1 MLNAKK
7 SRIAAGISLAALG
20 LLGSAPSLAQR
31 EISGQ
36 IEEVLVTAQKRE
48 ENVQDVAIS
57 VSVMDAKMLEKRF
70 ARDILDVAGM
80 SPNLI
85 VDPTLGNGTASI
97 SIRGMQLNDVEK
109 SFDPAVAVYQD
120 GVYLQTSTGALLN
133 VWDAERVEVLRGPQ
147 GNLFGRNTIGGLIH
161 VIRGKPTG
169 ELGGKVSLTMA
180 EDNQRDIKAALNLP
194 AVLDGTLA
202 TKITAV
208 KTDGGGYFDNKTRD
222 KREGDSDFGSVSLS
236 GLWTPN
242 DDVSLHVIY
251 DRVDDKTPVR
261 PVTGLSEA
269 PEFFMLLPFLASI
282 GALPDFGVD
291 TSQHG
296 SRGDPDFHR
305 DTYTATNQ
313 KASVEIDAITANL
326 SWDIVEGQRLVTI
339 VGWRDMEET
348 SLQEFDALSADIFR
362 VSRPQFEEQ
371 GSIEMRLESDW
382 SWGKSILGG
391 FYWDSNYNAW
401 QNTYFFGGFND
412 SPHSTQ
418 DTKSK
423 ALFGQVDW
431 DLTDELT
438 LSLGGRY
445 TEEEKSH
452 CQKFTVPDA
461 NGFSTD
467 FDGIRKRTTKSWGDC
482 DGALGKYQATYTD
495 PVTGQTGIPFT
506 GEEDWNEFTP
516 RVGLSYTLDDMMIY
530 ASYSEG
536 FRSGG
541 FNGRNTA
548 PANSGPYDPETV
560 ESIEIGAK
568 TTWLDS
574 RLQLNVSAFFVDYT
588 DKQEDVVFPGT
599 DGAVTLTLV
608 QNAGAASMNG
618 LEVETLFV
626 PVDGLTLG
634 VNLGYMDASYDEWSI
649 VDPTGLPLDKSD
661 LDLRRAPEWTA
672 NLNALYEYQL
682 GNGAFLV
689 ASANYAWKDDYWVG
703 ANTDYTTAAGTDHYG
718 NNPAGLNEAFGIL
731 DMSLSYETDNWTVSV
746 FGKNLTDEDY
756 FQHILDVGG
765 AYNSTSATNATPQ
778 YVPGLWTFGTINRPR
793 WFGAEL
799 SVKF

>member
-1 MLNAKK
+1 MLNAQKT
-7 SRIAAGISLAALG
+7 RMAAGIGLAALN
-20 LLGSAPSLAQR
+20 LLGLSAPALAQR

-48 ENVQDVAIS
+48 ENVQTVPIS
-57 VSVMDAKMLEKRF
+57 VSVMDARMLDKRF

-85 VDPTLGNGTASI
+85 IDPTLGNGTASI
-97 SIRGMQLNDVEK
+97 AIRGMQLNDVEK

-120 GVYLQTSTGALLN
+120 GIYLQTSTGALLN

-147 GNLFGRNTIGGLIH
+147 GNLFGRNTIGGLVHI
-161 VIRGKPTG
+161 IRAKPTG

-194 AVLDGTLA
+194 SILNDTLA

-208 KTDGGGYFDNKTRD
+208 KTDGGGYFDNETRG
-222 KREGDSDFGSVSLS
+222 KREGDSDYGSVSLS
-236 GLWTPN
+236 GLWTPTE
-242 DDVSLHVIY
+242 DISLHLIY
-251 DRVDDKTPVR
+251 DHIDDKTPVR

-269 PEFFMLLPFLASI
+269 GELLY
-282 GALPDFGVD
+282 DFGLFGD
-291 TSQHG
+291 EHG
-296 SRGDPDFHR
+296 PRSDADFHR
-305 DTYTATNQ
+305 KTHTATNQ
-313 KASVEIDAITANL
+313 KASVEIDAVTANL
-326 SWDIVEGQRLVTI
+326 GVDLAEGQRLVTI
-339 VGWRDMEET
+339 VGWRDMKET
-348 SLQEFDALSADIFR
+348 SLQEFDAASLDVFR
-362 VSRPQFEEQ
+362 VSRPQDEAQ
-371 GSIEMRLESDW
+371 ASIEMRLESDW
-382 SWGKSILGG
+382 SWGKSILGA
-391 FYWDSNYNAW
+391 FYWDSNYDAW

-418 DTKSK
+418 DTTSK
-423 ALFGQVDW
+423 AVFGQVDW
-431 DLTDELT
+431 DLMEGLT

-445 TEEEKSH
+445 TEEEKSY

-467 FDGIRKRTTKSWGDC
+467 FDGIRKRTAKSWGDC
-482 DGALGKYQATYTD
+482 DGALGQYQATYTD
-495 PVTGQTGIPFT
+495 PVTGETNVPFT
-506 GEEDWNEFTP
+506 GKEDWSKFTP
-516 RVGLSYTLDDMMIY
+516 RVGLSYDIENGMVY

-548 PANSGPYDPETV
+548 PANSGPYDPEKV
-560 ESIEIGAK
+560 KSFEVGAK
-568 TTWLDS
+568 TTWMDS

-588 DKQEDVVFPGT
+588 DKQEDVVLPGT

-608 QNAGAASMNG
+608 QNAGAATING
-618 LEVETLFV
+618 LEIEAQYL

-634 VNLGYMDASYDEWSI
+634 FNLGYMDASYDEWT
-649 VDPTGLPLDKSD
+649 VADPSGLPLDKSD
-661 LDLRRAPEWTA
+661 FELRRAPEWTA
-672 NLNALYEYQL
+672 NLSALYEYQL
-682 GNGAFLV
+682 SNGAFLV

-703 ANTDYTTAAGTDHYG
+703 ANTTYAMANGSTHYG
-718 NNPAGLNEAFGIL
+718 NAPAGLNEAYGIL
-731 DMSLSYETDNWTVSV
+731 DMSLSYETDLWTVSV

-765 AYNSTSATNATPQ
+765 AYNATSASNATPQ
-778 YVPGLWTFGTINRPR
+778 YVPGLWSFGTINRPR

-799 SVKF
+799 TVKF

>member
-20 LLGSAPSLAQR
+20 LLGSVPTLAQR

-57 VSVMDAKMLEKRF
+57 VSVMDAKMLDKRF

-97 SIRGMQLNDVEK
+97 AIRGMQLNDVEK

-147 GNLFGRNTIGGLIH
+147 GTLFGKNTIGGLIH
-161 VIRGKPTG
+161 VIRAKPTG

-222 KREGDSDFGSVSLS
+222 KREGDSDYGSVSLS

-242 DDVSLHVIY
+242 DDVSLHLIY
-251 DRVDDKTPVR
+251 DHIDDKTPVR

-269 PEFFMLLPFLASI
+269 GEVLFDLGLFA
-282 GALPDFGVD
+282 G
-291 TSQHG
+291 QHAPR
-296 SRGDPDFHR
+296 SPSDFHR

-313 KASVEIDAITANL
+313 KASVELDALTANL
-326 SWDIVEGQRLVTI
+326 SWDIADGHRLVTI

-348 SLQEFDALSADIFR
+348 SLQEFDAAALDVFR

-371 GSIEMRLESDW
+371 TSVELRLESDW
-382 SWGKSILGG
+382 NWGKTILGG
-391 FYWDSNYNAW
+391 FLWDSDYDAW

-418 DTKSK
+418 DTESK

-431 DLTDELT
+431 DISEALT

-461 NGFSTD
+461 NGNSTD
-467 FDGIRKRTTKSWGDC
+467 FDGIRKRVQKSWGDC
-482 DGALGKYQATYTD
+482 SGELGAYQATYTD
-495 PVTGQTGIPFT
+495 PVTGETGIPFT
-506 GEEDWNEFTP
+506 GNEDWNEFSP
-516 RVGLSYTLDDMMIY
+516 RVGISYDMDFGMLY
-530 ASYSEG
+530 ATYSEG

-560 ESIEIGAK
+560 ESIEFGAK
-568 TTWLDS
+568 TTWLDN

-608 QNAGAASMNG
+608 QNAGAASIDG
-618 LEVETLFV
+618 VEFEAVFIPT
-626 PVDGLTLG
+626 DGLTFS
-634 VNLGYMDASYDEWSI
+634 VNVGYLDASYDEWNV

-661 LDLRRAPEWTA
+661 FELRRAPEWTMG
-672 NLNALYEYQL
+672 LNALWEHQL
-682 GNGAFLV
+682 SNGAFLV
-689 ASANYAWKDDYWVG
+689 GSANYAWKDDYWVG
-703 ANTDYTTAAGTDHYG
+703 ANTAYTMADGTDHYG
-718 NNPAGLNEAFGIL
+718 NNPVGLNEAYGLL

-765 AYNSTSATNATPQ
+765 AYNATSATNATPQ

-793 WFGAEL
+793 WFGAEFT
-799 SVKF
+799 VKF